1 LVSMQILGWKVFTG
15 LCILVSMA
23 SKR

>member
-1 LVSMQILGWKVFTG
+1 LVSMEIFGRKVFTG
-15 LCILVSMA
+15 SCILVSMA